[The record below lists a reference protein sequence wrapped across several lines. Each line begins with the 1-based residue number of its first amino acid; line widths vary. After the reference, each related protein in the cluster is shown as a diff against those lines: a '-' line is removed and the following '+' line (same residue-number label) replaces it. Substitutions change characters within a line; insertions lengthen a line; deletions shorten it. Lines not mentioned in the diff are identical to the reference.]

1 MPGSD
6 RAGTYVPREGGFSAF
21 IPRDLPPEP
30 PILMD
35 SDLVNLLAEASAGV
49 GGLREGTRSVPHPE
63 LFVLM
68 FVRKEALLSSRIEGT
83 ESTMD
88 DLLEFEAGDMS
99 RRSAREV
106 FRNVDAIMFGIE
118 RMRERPLGLG
128 LLKEIHAVLLE
139 DVGADGNPGEYR
151 TNQVVVGG
159 RFHPPPPGEVL
170 CPLANLERFMIDRE
184 SFSPLLQCG
193 IAHAQFETIHPFN
206 DGNGRLGR
214 LLITL
219 MLCHRGILDM
229 PLLYLSHYF
238 KENQQEYYDRLMAV
252 RGDGDW
258 EGWLKFF
265 LAGVQTVSASA
276 IRTARAIEA
285 LRGTLDSRLRQE
297 PGFTAR
303 DTLALEFLFENPVV
317 KVREL
322 ADGVRCSY
330 PTARK
335 LLEKLARMRIVRE
348 STGRSYGRRYAFDP
362 YIDLFK

>member
-1 MPGSD
+1 MPVSD
-6 RAGTYVPREGGFSAF
+6 RAGTYVTQEGGFSAF

-49 GGLREGTRSVPHPE
+49 GGLKEGTRSVPHPE

-99 RRSAREV
+99 RHSAREV
-106 FRNVDAIMFGIE
+106 FRNVDAIVFGIE
-118 RMRERPLGLG
+118 RMKEKPLGLG

-139 DVGADGNPGEYR
+139 DTGVDGNPGEYR

-159 RFHPPPPGEVL
+159 RFHPPPPCEIL
-170 CPLANLERFMIDRE
+170 RPLENLETFIIDRE

-193 IAHAQFETIHPFN
+193 IAHAQFETIHPFS

-219 MLCHRGILDM
+219 LLCNRGMLDM
-229 PLLYLSHYF
+229 PLLYLSHFF
-238 KENQQEYYDRLMAV
+238 KENQQEYYDRLMAI

-265 LAGVQTVSASA
+265 LKGVSEVSSSA
-276 IRTARAIEA
+276 IGMARSINDLKVA
-285 LRGTLDSRLRQE
+285 LDSRLRQE
-297 PGFTAR
+297 SGFTAR
-303 DTLALEFLFENPVV
+303 DTLGLDFLFENPVV
-317 KVREL
+317 KVQEL
-322 ADGVRCSY
+322 ADGLKCSY

-335 LLEKLARMRIVRE
+335 LLEKLARMRIVHE
-348 STGRSYGRRYAFDP
+348 STGKNYGRRYAFDP
-362 YIDLFK
+362 YIGLFR